1 MTDPTKSD
9 PSGTDPAPTDP
20 ALVHPVPSDPV
31 PTDPALV
38 HHLAL
43 VEDWAEAVDAGTYRR
58 STRGRSLDE
67 VGFVHCST
75 AEQVA
80 GTANAFYADCREL
93 VVLTIDTDRTGAERR
108 DEDLEGHG
116 VFPHLYGP
124 VPVTA
129 VVAVTSYRPG
139 PDGRFGPFVPPT

>member
-1 MTDPTKSD
+1 MTDPTTPD
-9 PSGTDPAPTDP
+9 AAASGPTGP
-20 ALVHPVPSDPV
+20 G
-31 PTDPALV
+31 PALV

-43 VEDWAEAVDAGTYRR
+43 VEDWAEAVAAGAYRR

-75 AEQVA
+75 AEQVP

-124 VPVTA
+124 VPVAA
-129 VVAVTSYRPG
+129 VVAVTPYRPG
-139 PDGRFGPFVPPT
+139 ADGRFGPFVPPV